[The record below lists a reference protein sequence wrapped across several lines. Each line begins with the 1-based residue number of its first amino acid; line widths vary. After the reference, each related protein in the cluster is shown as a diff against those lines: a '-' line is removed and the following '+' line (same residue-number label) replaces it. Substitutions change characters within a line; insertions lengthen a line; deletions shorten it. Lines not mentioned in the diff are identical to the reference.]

1 MQEKFVPTLDW
12 GNEFWTSLIWIAKGW
27 AIAAA
32 VTLIILVLLG
42 RFTSWGRQFWRITG
56 AYFTGAESIKVWV
69 WLGVLLLLVV
79 GGVRL
84 DVLFTYQSSDMLT
97 AFQAV
102 AAGIATGDEAVKES
116 GKGGFWLS
124 LGIFSILAAIYIVR
138 LLLDLFL
145 WQRFCLA
152 WRAWLTDRL
161 TGDWLDGKAYYRAR
175 FISDMIDNPD
185 QRIQFDIDIF
195 TANKGP
201 LPNVPIY
208 RHGEHSAVRRDQ
220 CRDLGGFF
228 HSNPVESLRPADDPT
243 GRIRASAGD
252 VLDRHRLR
260 IVRDP

>member
-1 MQEKFVPTLDW
+1 MQEKFAPTLDW
-12 GNEFWTSLIWIAKGW
+12 GNELWTSLIWIAKGW

-42 RFTSWGRQFWRITG
+42 RYTTWGRQFWRITG

-79 GGVRL
+79 AGVRL

-175 FISDMIDNPD
+175 FIDRTRSTTPTNASSSTSTSSPP
-185 QRIQFDIDIF
+185 
-195 TANKGP
+195 TKG
-201 LPNVPIY
+201 
-208 RHGEHSAVRRDQ
+208 R
-220 CRDLGGFF
+220 C
-228 HSNPVESLRPADDPT
+228 PT
-243 GRIRASAGD
+243 FRIRAPRARFFSA
-252 VLDRHRLR
+252 RST
-260 IVRDP
+260 P